1 MSGVPTLA
9 KIDSRA
15 FIIDKEW
22 KFHRLPN
29 ENVVIPREHLPDPEA
44 EAIPTTRNESV
55 ADIERR
61 WLDAG
66 INRIELRPASQIP
79 SRRQ

>member
-1 MSGVPTLA
+1 M
-9 KIDSRA
+9 
-15 FIIDKEW
+15 
-22 KFHRLPN
+22 
-29 ENVVIPREHLPDPEA
+29 IPREHLPDPEA

-61 WLDAG
+61 YEETDTCIEIYIHIYLIIRWLDAG